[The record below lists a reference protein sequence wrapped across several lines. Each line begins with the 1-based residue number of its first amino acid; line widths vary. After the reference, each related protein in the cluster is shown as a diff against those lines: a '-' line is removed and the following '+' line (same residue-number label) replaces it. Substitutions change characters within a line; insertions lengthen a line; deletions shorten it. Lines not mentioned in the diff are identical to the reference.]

1 MSFLL
6 PEIVLHAGQTDR
18 DRENKVI
25 NSKLE
30 SGMAVQMHQ
39 RWIATCLLIYFAAF
53 CFCSCA
59 QLRACQI
66 SEGFDWFQ
74 QDGSPGRKSVGFNFA
89 SRCAHV
95 SAEHLYL
102 PRGL

>member
-6 PEIVLHAGQTDR
+6 PEIVLHTGQTDR
-18 DRENKVI
+18 DRENKLI

-74 QDGSPGRKSVGFNFA
+74 QDGSPGLEIRRF
-89 SRCAHV
+89 
-95 SAEHLYL
+95 
-102 PRGL
+102 